1 MSKLT
6 EQQLEVVEHA
16 GGNILVS
23 ASAGSGKTHT
33 MIERIKRLIIT
44 EGVGVNNILA
54 VTFTE
59 SAAADMKQKMRKA
72 LSDVALGKLDGEIT
86 AEKKKACIEQIPDV
100 ATADI
105 CTMHAFCGRIIR
117 SYFFTVGLSP
127 DFKILDEADANILRI
142 SSIEKTFSEFYEKKY
157 DWFLSL
163 VDRHSS
169 NRLDDNLKSLILSA
183 YEFFDSEAEPEKL
196 REKSAEI
203 YTEQFID
210 ELLVRY
216 KQILNERLSLLKAD
230 AVSALQLFTLEGL
243 NKACNFTNTLIGDID
258 AVIAAKDIYSIKWYE
273 NYKLRLDFERKL
285 SEAAKEQKDIVAA
298 VRKSFA
304 DLINRF
310 SKCVG
315 ANREEDLARAA
326 VCKEHSEK
334 FNIVLNRFSEIYDQ
348 EKREENALDFNDL
361 EHFALKILS
370 EEKVAEEVREKYK
383 YIFVDEYQD
392 TNGVQEEIISKIAK
406 DNVFM
411 VGDVKQSIYGFR
423 GCRPDFFIEKDKKM
437 SANGEK
443 VVRLNHNFRSTDS
456 VINMVNSIFNYCMTD
471 SVYGESYKEKAQLV
485 SGELYP
491 KDYAGRAV
499 LHYLQKEK
507 AEKTPD
513 EQPRIYDVLRDRPKD
528 VKDDTDT
535 LAALIS
541 SIIFEERAK
550 TIYDTKDKEFRPV
563 TFGDI
568 AILTRNRS
576 SKYVSDL
583 VSGLIANGIPVSSDV
598 KENVCDFPEI
608 KIVINALKLI
618 DCFKQDLPL
627 VSTLKSAIGDFSEE
641 ELLSI
646 VRFYEDNATDCHGGF
661 YEAFEFYL
669 DNATSPLKEKLKS
682 FNDYFEEIRLL
693 ADFVGAHGA
702 LNKLIE
708 DSSFEAHLYAKPNG
722 NNMVDRLRKFVSAS
736 VVSGKIMTVKE
747 FLLRVETCPEAFGL
761 SPFVSENTVKV
772 MTIHA
777 SKGLEFPV
785 VITCGLERSFNT
797 DDDYGDILFS
807 RNYGYAVNYYDDQKR
822 AKGETILRGIIR
834 EEKRLERIKEEMR
847 LFYVAA
853 TRATNALHLTFWA
866 KNDLRRSEFHGADK
880 FLDFIPSS
888 MGSVVHTDAQLE
900 FKRTLAAKKDV
911 IIIKPDEKVVA
922 KMQSDFAAE
931 YPFKADCLVPLKAS
945 VTEVS
950 KTEVIDEDAPII
962 YSLFD
967 EETPSA
973 ESGTAAHRILECFDF
988 DSDIDL
994 FTQVE
999 SMIDGGLINRE
1010 DAALVNLVRL
1020 NQALN
1025 HDAFTRI
1032 KGKKLYREK
1041 GFLVNVPA
1049 SQVFDTTSEVT
1060 VLIQGVIDLLVV
1072 DGDNAEIIDYKYSS
1086 LANESLKKKY
1096 KKQLD
1101 LYAYAVEKITGKK
1114 VLRKTLVNVF
1124 HGYGESVN

>member
-6 EQQLEVVEHA
+6 KEQLEVINHTN
-16 GGNILVS
+16 GNILVS

-33 MIERIKRLIIT
+33 MIERIKRLIIK
-44 EGVGVNNILA
+44 EGVGISNILA

-59 SAAADMKQKMRKA
+59 SAAADMKQKMRNA
-72 LSDVALGKLDGEIT
+72 LNKVALGELDNEIT
-86 AEKKKACIEQIPDV
+86 AQQKKACIEQIPDIS
-100 ATADI
+100 TADI

-142 SSIEKTFSEFYEKKY
+142 SSVEKTFAEFYESNK

-169 NRLDDNLKSLILSA
+169 NRMDDNLKSLILSA
-183 YEFFDSEAEPEKL
+183 YAFFDSESNPKTL
-196 REKSAEI
+196 IEKSAEI
-203 YTEQFID
+203 YTEEFID
-210 ELLVRY
+210 QLLDRY
-216 KQILNERLSLLKAD
+216 KQILNKRLSLLKAD
-230 AVSALQLFTLEGL
+230 AISALQLFTLEGL
-243 NKACNFTNTLIGDID
+243 VKACNFTQTLIGDID
-258 AVIAAKDIYSIKWYE
+258 AVISAKDIYSIKWYE
-273 NYKLRLDFERKL
+273 NYKLRLDFERNL
-285 SEAAKEQKDIVAA
+285 SESAKEQKEIVSA
-298 VRKSFA
+298 VRKGFT
-304 DLINRF
+304 DLIARF

-315 ANREEDLARAA
+315 ANREEDLARAVA
-326 VCKEHSEK
+326 CKEHSQK
-334 FNIVLNRFSEIYDQ
+334 LNIILNRFAEIYAQ

-370 EEKVAEEVREKYK
+370 DESVAKEVRERYK

-392 TNGVQEEIISKIAK
+392 TNGVQEEIIAKIAN

-423 GCRPDFFIEKDKKM
+423 GCRADFFIEKDKNM
-437 SANGEK
+437 TASGQK

-456 VINMVNSIFNYCMTD
+456 VINMVNGIFNYCMTD

-485 SGELYP
+485 KGGLYP
-491 KDYAGRAV
+491 ENYSGRAV

-507 AEKTPD
+507 EEKTP
-513 EQPRIYDVLRDRPKD
+513 EEKPRIYDILQEKPQDK
-528 VKDDTDT
+528 KDDTDT
-535 LAALIS
+535 LASLIS
-541 SIIFEERAK
+541 TIIFEERSK
-550 TIYDTKDKEFRPV
+550 TFYDTKTEEHRPV
-563 TFGDI
+563 SFGDI

-598 KENVCDFPEI
+598 NENVCDFPEV
-608 KIVINALKLI
+608 KVMINALKLI

-627 VSTLKSAIGDFSEE
+627 VSTLKSAIGNFSEE

-646 VRFYEDNATDCHGGF
+646 VRFYEDNAQNCYGGF
-661 YEAFEFYL
+661 FDAFEFYL
-669 DNATSPLKEKLKS
+669 NNANTPLQQKLS
-682 FNDYFEEIRLL
+682 AFNNYFEKIRLS

-708 DSSFEAHLYAKPNG
+708 DSAFEAHLYAQPNG
-722 NNMVDRLRKFVSAS
+722 ANMVDRLRKFVSVA
-736 VVSGKIMTVKE
+736 VVSGKILTVKE

-761 SPFVSENTVKV
+761 SPFASENTVKV

-785 VITCGLERSFNT
+785 VITCGLERTFNT
-797 DDDYGDILFS
+797 DDDYGDVLFS
-807 RNYGYAVNYYDDQKR
+807 RNYGYAISYYDDQKR
-822 AKGETILRGIIR
+822 SKGETLLRGIIR

-853 TRATNALHLTFWA
+853 TRATNALHLTFWS
-866 KNDLRRSEFHGADK
+866 KNDLRREEFHGADK
-880 FLDFIPSS
+880 FLDFIPSY
-888 MGSVVHTDAQLE
+888 MGSVTHTDVELE
-900 FKRTLAAKKDV
+900 FKRVLASKKDV
-911 IIIKPDEKVVA
+911 IIINPDKEIVA
-922 KMQSDFAAE
+922 QMQKDFLAE
-931 YPFKADCLVPLKAS
+931 YPFKADCTVPLKAS
-945 VTEVS
+945 VTAVS
-950 KTEVIDEDAPII
+950 KTEVDDESAPII
-962 YSLFD
+962 YSLFN
-967 EETPSA
+967 EESPSA

-988 DSDIDL
+988 DGEDDISS
-994 FTQVE
+994 QVNG
-999 SMIDGGLINRE
+999 MINNGLISKE
-1010 DAALVNLVRL
+1010 DASLVNLERL

-1025 HDAFTRI
+1025 NDAFSRI

-1049 SQVFDTTSEVT
+1049 SLIFETESDAP

-1072 DGDNAEIIDYKYSS
+1072 DGDTAEIIDYKYSS
-1086 LANESLKKKY
+1086 LSNESLKKKY

-1114 VLRKTLVNVF
+1114 VLRKTLVNIF
-1124 HGYGESVN
+1124 YGYGESV